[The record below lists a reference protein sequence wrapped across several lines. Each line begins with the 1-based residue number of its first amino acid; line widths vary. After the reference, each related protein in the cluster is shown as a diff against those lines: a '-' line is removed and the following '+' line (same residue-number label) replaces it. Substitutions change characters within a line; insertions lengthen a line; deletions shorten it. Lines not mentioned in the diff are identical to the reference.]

1 MGSARRRLLEINNN
15 FLNRIGK
22 KFLLPEAWKIAE
34 FIFNFFHYAV
44 VVFFFFLL
52 GLVMKFEFISFTCLV
67 QKLRISLSLGR

>member
-44 VVFFFFLL
+44 VVVFFFYLVLL
-52 GLVMKFEFISFTCLV
+52 
-67 QKLRISLSLGR
+67 